1 VSLLGRVKGAA
12 AALTLMAPIL
22 MALLAAAAPAVAQGP
37 AGPSIHLGV
46 ASCASST
53 CHGATVKSPHSSVPQ
68 DEYLI
73 WAKSDKHRLA
83 YHVLLGARAR
93 RIAHNLGLKDAATA
107 PLCLNCHTDDVPPD
121 RRGPQYRLS
130 DGVGCEACHGGA
142 SKWLGVH
149 LSGKGH
155 KANLAAGLYPT
166 ENPAARAK
174 KCLSCHFG
182 DPSNPQRFVTH
193 RIMGAGHPRMPFELD
208 TFTLAEPA
216 HFVVNKSYIARKGP
230 VSDVRVWAVGQA
242 ASLVTRMDALM
253 DPQHA
258 PKGVDPELVLFDCE
272 SCHHG
277 IAEPRWSPRPSTG
290 LPPGSLELYDANA
303 VMLGVIARR
312 VDPAEARQ
320 LAADMLALHHATT
333 ENWPQVVREAG
344 RVRPLAARLEAALLQ
359 HDFTPD
365 DMKALAAGVMAVG
378 LTGDDTEFS
387 GAEQATMALG
397 AIASNMRMAG
407 LLDPGHTNAVN
418 AALGALDRIV
428 ADDQT
433 YRPSAFV
440 AGLKTFQQALPR

>member
-1 VSLLGRVKGAA
+1 VSLLDRARGAA
-12 AALTLMAPIL
+12 ALIS
-22 MALLAAAAPAVAQGP
+22 MALFAAAPPAAAQGP

-53 CHGATVKSPHSSVPQ
+53 CHGATTKSPHSSVPQ

-83 YHVLLGARAR
+83 YRALLGARAK
-93 RIAHNLGLKDAATA
+93 RIARNLGIANAASA
-107 PLCLNCHTDDVPPD
+107 PLCLNCHTDYVPPD
-121 RRGPQYRLS
+121 RRGPQFRLS

-149 LSGKGH
+149 LSGRGH
-155 KANLAAGLYPT
+155 AANLAAGLYPT
-166 ENPAARAK
+166 ENPKARAK
-174 KCLSCHFG
+174 KCLGCHFG
-182 DPSNPQRFVTH
+182 DPSDPQKFVTH

-242 ASLVTRMDALM
+242 ASLLTRMDALM
-253 DPQHA
+253 NPSHA
-258 PKGVDPELVLFDCE
+258 PRGVDPELVLFDCE

-277 IAEPRWSPRPSTG
+277 IARPRWRPRPSTG

-312 VDPAEARQ
+312 VDPPLAGR

-344 RVRPLAARLEAALLQ
+344 RVRPLAAGLEAALMR
-359 HDFTPD
+359 HDFTPA

-378 LTGDDTEFS
+378 LGGEDTQFS

-397 AIASNMRMAG
+397 AIASNMKMAG
-407 LLDPGHTNAVN
+407 LLDLQHTDAVN

-433 YRPSAFV
+433 YHPSAFV
-440 AGLKTFQQALPR
+440 AGLKLFQQALPR